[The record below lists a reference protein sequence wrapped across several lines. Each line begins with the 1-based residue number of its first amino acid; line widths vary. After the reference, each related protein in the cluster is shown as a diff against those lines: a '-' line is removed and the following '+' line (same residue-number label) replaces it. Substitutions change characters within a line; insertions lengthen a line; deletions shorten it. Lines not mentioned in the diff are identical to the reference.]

1 MREIDMVE
9 FEDICKKNGSTKF
22 SVTFESL
29 DGEYCSTVLNL
40 ISCNFT
46 IVFDSISFYA
56 DTLTLR
62 KDNEYM
68 RVYNVKSV
76 KVDDSM
82 PDWRTLFY
90 VETEE
95 LAHIDGKNGFLI
107 EARP

>member
-1 MREIDMVE
+1 MRKSNMVE
-9 FEDICKKNGSTKF
+9 FEDICQKNGYTKF
-22 SVTFESL
+22 SVVFEHL
-29 DGEYCSTVLNL
+29 NEKYCPKSLNL
-40 ISCNFT
+40 VSCNFT
-46 IVFDSISFYA
+46 IAFDSISFYA

-62 KDNEYM
+62 KDTEYM

-95 LAHIDGKNGFLI
+95 LAHVDGKIGFLI
-107 EARP
+107 GARP